1 MLRLRDELHGYKQNI
16 ESSTRRDPGHPALS
30 CLYSHFS
37 PACRFFI
44 FFSLFNHLSRQ
55 RPDESA
61 AGRTK
66 IAIVR
71 TRALSRLSVQ
81 LHRLSSSLFFY
92 SPLSSHLLFFFLSF
106 FFVLSR
112 APASSRLANLRR
124 IHTDE
129 DPSGTKT
136 VTQTYVIAGVSASF
150 FLRISFS

>member
-44 FFSLFNHLSRQ
+44 FFSPFNHLSRQ

-81 LHRLSSSLFFY
+81 LHCLSSSLFL
-92 SPLSSHLLFFFLSF
+92 LSSFFPPPLFLSLSF
-106 FFVLSR
+106 FFVLSL

-124 IHTDE
+124 IHMVE
-129 DPSGTKT
+129 DLSGTKT
-136 VTQTYVIAGVSASF
+136 ATQTYVIAGVSASF